1 MEKEEENGAFLT
13 TVNSGFLLVLCSA
26 EKTSTAGRAQSL
38 KFLGMGD
45 RTPLIPLSLVM
56 QVAEGVSVAGWA
68 GLLQM
73 AQRRRVSPCSVCMGK
88 VVFVLGVNP
97 FFHLSQYL
105 LTRCLH
111 RTCLTRV

>member
-26 EKTSTAGRAQSL
+26 EKTSTAGHPQSL

-56 QVAEGVSVAGWA
+56 QVAEGISVAGWA
-68 GLLQM
+68 GLLQV
-73 AQRRRVSPCSVCMGK
+73 AQSRRKIGRASCRERV
-88 VVFVLGVNP
+88 
-97 FFHLSQYL
+97 
-105 LTRCLH
+105 
-111 RTCLTRV
+111 